1 MGKIM
6 VLSRQTAKIYGI
18 TGFII
23 LMLTA
28 LTTDFDP
35 DSVNEPFEWLKLEKA
50 QSAATNDGKTIM
62 VFVEAEW
69 CGICRRMENE
79 IFPQVAIQTL
89 IREKYHPVTIDLDS
103 REKVIY
109 NGQEMT
115 EREFARKMNVSA
127 TPTIIFINP
136 QGEVLAHQIGFN
148 PADRFESLLNF
159 INSDQFGEMPFEEY
173 FKR

>member
-1 MGKIM
+1 MI
-6 VLSRQTAKIYGI
+6 LSRQAAIIYGI

-23 LMLTA
+23 LLLTA
-28 LTTDFDP
+28 YTSDSDAG
-35 DSVNEPFEWLKLEKA
+35 SVNEPFEWLKLEKA
-50 QSAATNDGKTIM
+50 QNAAINDGKTIM

-79 IFPQVAIQTL
+79 IFPQEVIQKL

-148 PADRFESLLNF
+148 PTDRFEALLHF
-159 INSDQFGEMPFEEY
+159 ISSDQFGEVPFEEY
-173 FKR
+173 FKKSRGR